1 MKTSAV
7 CLLSGRALAIVG
19 ALVFFHVNEQS
30 LAADPSLAGGELQG
44 VWSGARFDSGAGE
57 NPSAGVKLELTFQG
71 NHVKARR
78 LPDGGDI
85 GEGEFTLAA
94 DGKTIDAIGVSKNYR
109 GNLYLGVIKVEGDT
123 LYWCTT
129 SGAGGKTQ
137 ARPGK
142 FSADPAQRTYLIVV
156 KRQK

>member
-1 MKTSAV
+1 MKTFTAS
-7 CLLSGRALAIVG
+7 LLSGALAIAG
-19 ALVFFHVNEQS
+19 ALVFFHGNDRS
-30 LAADPSLAGGELQG
+30 LAADQSLAGGELQG

-57 NPSAGVKLELTFQG
+57 NPAAGVKLELTFQG

-85 GEGEFTLAA
+85 GEGEFTLSA

-137 ARPGK
+137 TRPEK
-142 FSADPAQRTYLIVV
+142 FTADPAQRTYLIVV